1 MRSRG
6 TSKRSRPRIEPEI
19 QATVTWQIQKTIEA
33 ESVADLQQK
42 TDAVTRKLELEFESV
57 DLQDEED
64 LRDDDDEDDDEDEDD
79 TPDGELD
86 FDDD

>member
-1 MRSRG
+1 
-6 TSKRSRPRIEPEI
+6 
-19 QATVTWQIQKTIEA
+19 
-33 ESVADLQQK
+33 LQQK